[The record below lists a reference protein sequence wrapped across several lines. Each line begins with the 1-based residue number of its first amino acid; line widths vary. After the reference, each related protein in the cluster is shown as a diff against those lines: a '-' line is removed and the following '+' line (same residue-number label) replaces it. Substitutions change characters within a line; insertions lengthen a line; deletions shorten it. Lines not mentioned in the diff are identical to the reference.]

1 MHWKC
6 KLASTWILWKNKVF
20 QFSVYDFH
28 SGNTSLTKHVF
39 LVWIGYS
46 DWDSVIH
53 RMRLNRALMKTCIV
67 SSHHSFLFNIFSRKR
82 RILDRISTQLT
93 TLHKVLLDDLFKLAT
108 TVYTEVSLRCFY
120 IFITSV
126 TKSLVI
132 LVIWLALIREL
143 HHSLL

>member
-28 SGNTSLTKHVF
+28 SVNTSLTKHVL

-46 DWDSVIH
+46 DWYSVIH
-53 RMRLNRALMKTCIV
+53 GMNQMLNSIF
-67 SSHHSFLFNIFSRKR
+67 SSISFLFNIFSRKR

>member
-28 SGNTSLTKHVF
+28 SVNTSLTKHVL

-46 DWDSVIH
+46 DWHSVIH
-53 RMRLNRALMKTCIV
+53 GMNQMLNSIF
-67 SSHHSFLFNIFSRKR
+67 SSISFLFNIFSRKR